1 MVAYKCNKLIN
12 SHAPMQKIITTQGF
26 PNGHYDAPNSDTA
39 IHERI
44 DNRLTACYRQEYGD
58 DIQIVPSL
66 TYQVTDGQVT
76 MLQLSYAIDTPTPER
91 LENFREA
98 CELFFCIHGFSINTE
113 DIPCVFFRA
122 TDLYDM
128 ASLIHALDFLSVSLE
143 SILCPVDAS
152 LTENDA
158 IYSPSGA
165 YILQIPNVPHY
176 RIPEG
181 TLYISPTAARH
192 STQLQT
198 LDIPADMIFN
208 DNSLAEYPQGLKVRI
223 RDTLYDGMPVEE
235 EEDSDEMPV
244 FDEHGVSYSA
254 DGKKLLCCRFTFR
267 DTRYEVPD
275 GVGEI
280 DDFAFVA
287 CRHYLELSIPRSVHT
302 IGDSLFGNGGII
314 LVREE

>member
-1 MVAYKCNKLIN
+1 MK
-12 SHAPMQKIITTQGF
+12 KIISTQGYTD
-26 PNGHYDAPNSDTA
+26 GHYEAPNLNTA
-39 IHERI
+39 ISERV
-44 DNRLTACYRQEYGD
+44 DNRLTACYRQYYGD
-58 DIQIVPSL
+58 DIQVTPSL
-66 TYQVTDGQVT
+66 TYRLADGQVT
-76 MLQLSYAIDTPTPER
+76 TLELAYTIDDPTSQR
-91 LENFREA
+91 LENFREV
-98 CELFFCIHGFSINTE
+98 CDLFYELHSFIIETAES
-113 DIPCVFFRA
+113 PRVLFRA

-143 SILCPVDAS
+143 SILCSVDAS

-176 RIPEG
+176 SIPEG
-181 TLYISPTAARH
+181 TLNISPTAARH
-192 STQLQT
+192 SSQLQT
-198 LDIPADMIFN
+198 LDIPADMIFD
-208 DNSLAEYPQGLKVRI
+208 DNSLAEYPKGLKVRI
-223 RDTLYDGMPVEE
+223 RVTYSDGMPVEDD
-235 EEDSDEMPV
+235 EEDPDEMPV
-244 FDEHGVSYSA
+244 FDEHGVGYSA

-314 LVREE
+314 QVREE

>member
-1 MVAYKCNKLIN
+1 
-12 SHAPMQKIITTQGF
+12 MQKIITTQGLTD
-26 PNGHYDAPNSDTA
+26 GHYDAPDTNTA

-44 DNRLTACYRQEYGD
+44 DNRLTACYRQYYGD
-58 DIQIVPSL
+58 DIHIAPAL

-76 MLQLSYAIDTPTPER
+76 MIQLTYAIDNPTPER

-98 CELFFCIHGFSINTE
+98 CDLFYELHSFIIETAES
-113 DIPCVFFRA
+113 PRVLFRA

-128 ASLIHALDFLSVSLE
+128 AMLIHALDYLSVSLE
-143 SILCPVDAS
+143 SILCPVEAS
-152 LTENDA
+152 LTE
-158 IYSPSGA
+158 SP
-165 YILQIPNVPHY
+165 QVP
-176 RIPEG
+176 
-181 TLYISPTAARH
+181 
-192 STQLQT
+192 
-198 LDIPADMIFN
+198 
-208 DNSLAEYPQGLKVRI
+208 KVRI
-223 RDTLYDGMPVEE
+223 RVTYCDGMPVEE
-235 EEDSDEMPV
+235 EEDPDEMPV
-244 FDEHGVSYSA
+244 FDEHGVGYSA